1 MEVSISRTVVLR
13 NLIWALVI
21 VVTLVSVAI
30 LWHTGPTVPA
40 LLGDLTRTGDANN
53 YLAAAISFSKDGVL
67 LDAAGRSFTLFPPGL
82 PIIIG
87 SLLAAGI
94 PVSYAILAVNTVSLI
109 VLIFFTYLIG
119 KQLFDNPWLPLL
131 AASILALNPSTLR
144 VFTELWTEPLFS
156 ALVAMLVFALVHS
169 VRMGKFSRA
178 ALAVSTVLVWGL
190 IWLKFL
196 GVIFALLVAFTY
208 LATSVRRST
217 RERWLKTSLI
227 VGLGLIGV
235 VPIAIRNLAL
245 GAGAFGNREQA
256 YITLESAVTNG
267 VQEFGRIVVQ
277 PETSGI
283 GGVIGVVIGLL
294 ILMGCWLAWAKRNRA
309 EQIVGLSVVI
319 YWGALWVSQISTHVD
334 ASIER
339 FLIPIMGPMIL
350 ISIYAL
356 REVWQVTQAILIE
369 RNQFLARRMMLILV
383 TILALALVAGN
394 AAKALLTSLDQASF

>member
-1 MEVSISRTVVLR
+1 
-13 NLIWALVI
+13 
-21 VVTLVSVAI
+21 
-30 LWHTGPTVPA
+30 
-40 LLGDLTRTGDANN
+40 
-53 YLAAAISFSKDGVL
+53 
-67 LDAAGRSFTLFPPGL
+67 
-82 PIIIG
+82 
-87 SLLAAGI
+87 
-94 PVSYAILAVNTVSLI
+94 LI

-156 ALVAMLVFALVHS
+156 ALVAILVFVLVRS

-208 LATSVRRST
+208 LATSVHRST

-277 PETSGI
+277 PETSGT

-309 EQIVGLSVVI
+309 EQVVGLSVVI

-350 ISIYAL
+350 ISIDAV

-369 RNQFLARRMMLILV
+369 RNQFLARRMMLILI